1 MVIMDFEKLTEIILE
16 LELDDIAD
24 AIKEA
29 LEEDQ
34 KDPFEVLSALTRG
47 MDEVGTR
54 YDQEIY
60 YLADLMLAA
69 EVMKKGMEVLKP
81 YLAASDKVKDKVKV
95 ITATVRGDNHDIGK
109 NLLQILLMSAG
120 FEVIDLGKD
129 VDAKLIV
136 DKVKE
141 TGAKIVA
148 LSTLLSLTVPQI
160 EVVHNA
166 LKAAGLRKK
175 VRLIVGGAPLNME
188 LAKQFGADDFAEDAI
203 KGVDHV
209 KTLAGI

>member
-1 MVIMDFEKLTEIILE
+1 MDFEKLTEIILE

-34 KDPFEVLSALTRG
+34 KDPFDVLNALTRG

-109 NLLQILLMSAG
+109 NLLQILLLSAG

-129 VDAKLIV
+129 VDAKIIV

-160 EVVHNA
+160 EEVHKA
-166 LKAAGLRKK
+166 LKAAGLRNK
-175 VRLIVGGAPLNME
+175 VKLIVGGAPLNME

-203 KGVDHV
+203 KGVDRV

>member
-1 MVIMDFEKLTEIILE
+1 MDFEKLTEIILE

-34 KDPFEVLSALTRG
+34 KDPFDVLNALTRG

-109 NLLQILLMSAG
+109 NLLQILLLSAG

-129 VDAKLIV
+129 VDAKIIV

-160 EVVHNA
+160 EEVHKA
-166 LKAAGLRKK
+166 LKAVGLRNK
-175 VRLIVGGAPLNME
+175 VKLIVGGAPLNME

-203 KGVDHV
+203 KGVDRV